1 MATRQEV
8 LSQLPYRY
16 RVDIETYVQSVRDA
30 SPDIFREARV
40 EFSKE
45 VLEALLDISLMRK
58 LSAIVSMNFWAL
70 DSSLRLLAENDITV
84 ARAGSAVFSK
94 ESWDFR
100 KIEKLYRDLRLV
112 LQENGVLHMVEDL
125 SYSEVVR
132 ELSDGNSSRSR

>member
-30 SPDIFREARV
+30 APDIFREARV
-40 EFSKE
+40 DFSKE
-45 VLEALLDISLMRK
+45 VLESLLDISLIRK
-58 LSAIVSMNFWAL
+58 LNAIISMNFWAL
-70 DSSLRLLAENDITV
+70 DSSLKLLEESGITV
-84 ARAGSAVFSK
+84 ARAGSAVFSR

-100 KIEKLYRDLRLV
+100 KIEALYRDLRLA
-112 LQENGVLHMVEDL
+112 LQESGAIHMVEDL